1 MRSSSAFFA
10 RLASTGTMSRA
21 RWSKTSGLMGVAA
34 ALFLAVLGTV
44 DLLAN
49 GARQDCAVAQ
59 FAWCAFSQK
68 PRKQASSESTSRD
81 ARVISLHVD
90 TAAARAQN
98 ADSRRMRSEEHTSE
112 LKSLMRLS
120 Y

>member
-1 MRSSSAFFA
+1 
-10 RLASTGTMSRA
+10 MSRA

-81 ARVISLHVD
+81 ARVFRRTSTTHRDRTSVVSGKRVEVPVD
-90 TAAARAQN
+90 
-98 ADSRRMRSEEHTSE
+98 SGGRRII
-112 LKSLMRLS
+112 K
-120 Y
+120 